1 MLHFAYCFTCVQ
13 AQYVFIHDSLSELVM
28 CGETEVA
35 AANFR
40 ITMTQLR
47 KQVAGDPHGI
57 TGFLKQFQVHYYT
70 YLLYVLHIVQRY
82 QEIPCT
88 SQAILSQYPKA
99 IQKLRAMFIEVRTM
113 SLSDMLYRF

>member
-1 MLHFAYCFTCVQ
+1 MGVK

-47 KQVAGDPHGI
+47 KQVAEDPHGI
-57 TGFLKQFQVHYYT
+57 TGFQKQFQVH
-70 YLLYVLHIVQRY
+70 
-82 QEIPCT
+82 
-88 SQAILSQYPKA
+88 
-99 IQKLRAMFIEVRTM
+99 
-113 SLSDMLYRF
+113 